1 MTPVQGNCD
10 SHNGRSD
17 NGRDRRRVPIE
28 AKNCMT
34 KPFNEYACLRD
45 CLIRWHY
52 GEIATGWPVP
62 SGGTRF
68 EDMHLLAVSPPVNN
82 HLPAAGDCLLWR
94 GSLTGGG
101 YAQRQRHRQA
111 YLEANRLGHT
121 PHNINH
127 LCHRPFCV
135 QPGHLYEG
143 DAQDNADDKR
153 VKEGVNL
160 RYAGGQATGRGR
172 LEAEGLVDTLVPPWP
187 SNQATLGS

>member
-1 MTPVQGNCD
+1 MTGLFEVALEFFAVYGYATGSEFG

-68 EDMHLLAVSPPVNN
+68 EDMHLLAVSPPV
-82 HLPAAGDCLLWR
+82 
-94 GSLTGGG
+94 
-101 YAQRQRHRQA
+101 Q
-111 YLEANRLGHT
+111 
-121 PHNINH
+121 
-127 LCHRPFCV
+127 
-135 QPGHLYEG
+135 QPPS
-143 DAQDNADDKR
+143 
-153 VKEGVNL
+153 
-160 RYAGGQATGRGR
+160 RGR
-172 LEAEGLVDTLVPPWP
+172 ETAFCGEDR
-187 SNQATLGS
+187 